1 MFSKKCGNYMV
12 CNIGAMDN
20 LNHKMMQVSNVGS
33 FLLCYDIV
41 HKSILHTCLVV
52 CFDHNSFDISVLDVC
67 NVCYFLLCYDII
79 HK

>member
-41 HKSILHTCLVV
+41 HKSILHTC
-52 CFDHNSFDISVLDVC
+52 FSGMF
-67 NVCYFLLCYDII
+67 
-79 HK
+79 